1 MISAEVEDGRVR
13 CFQPDKMPVKDCRL
27 QITDL
32 GIYSLL
38 EEVKHKI
45 FQSEKFINFTDKVA
59 NLQPGAPLSTSGVN
73 GSLLAFLAANLFEHE
88 DRQIVLIASEED
100 IAEKLR
106 DDCAVIVGEQN
117 VRLFG
122 ARPIHQAQMLDMSS
136 TILQIETLKSLAT
149 GKRLII
155 VASPN
160 SIVEKIPPP
169 ENFNR
174 TIIDIEV
181 NKEYN
186 FQKFIEQ
193 LEQIGFDR
201 KNFVESYG
209 DFAVRGGIIDVFP
222 YVGENPIRLEFWGD
236 TVESIREFDVLSQ
249 RSIQELK
256 SASIVPALTTD
267 DTETT
272 PMHTASLFDYLNKD
286 AIIILD
292 EPEIIKREI
301 DEFRK
306 ESVTNL
312 FTYEEILQHVG
323 KYQLIHSSAF
333 KSDQSEIQNL
343 KSEITWDFRSQSQ
356 PSFNGS
362 INHLVDHLDKLTNE
376 GYKIFLASDTKAE
389 ADRLKELI
397 EEDVTKPENPEGDL
411 RFKIQD
417 AGSSSFSVQPKSY
430 IQPVFI
436 AETIHSG
443 FLYHSAKLAVFT
455 EHEIFGRVKRRGLIA
470 HRRFK
475 GFSQKEL
482 QQLKR
487 GDYVVH
493 IDHGIGEFAGLTKIK
508 IGGVEQEVMK
518 VLFLE
523 NDKLYVNLN
532 FINRVQ
538 KYSSQEG
545 HVPKLTKL
553 GSPDWERMKAK
564 AKHRIKD
571 IARDLIA
578 LYAKRKQ
585 EHGIAF
591 SPDSHWQKELEA
603 SFMYEDTI
611 DQATATLDVKRDME
625 SSSPMDRLICGDVG
639 FGKTEVAV
647 RAAFK
652 AVMDGKQV
660 AILVP
665 TTILALQHYNT
676 FLDRLN
682 RYTTR
687 VENLTRFKSKQDQ
700 DRIIE
705 EMKKGSIDIVIGT
718 HRLLSQDIGFKD
730 LGLLIIDEEHRF
742 GVSAKEKLR
751 QLKASVDTLALTATP
766 IPRTLHFSLIGA
778 RDLSLIAT
786 APRNRL
792 PIITEI
798 IPASDGRKT
807 QWQIIREAILKE
819 LHRGGQ
825 IYFVHDRV
833 QNIDATAE
841 QLKSH
846 VPEARIHVAHGQM
859 SGHQLEKTMLDFLE
873 KKYDVLVA
881 TKIIESGLDIPN
893 VNTIIINRADRFG
906 LAELYQLRGRVGRSN
921 IQAFAYL
928 LVPPINILPKN
939 TLRRLSAIEEFTEL
953 GSGFNLAMRDL
964 EIRGAGNLLGAE
976 QSGFIIEMG
985 FEMYER
991 IVKEAVEEL
1000 KQEEFKETFTDVQPS
1015 LTVYHPLSIET
1026 VIDSDIEA
1034 LIPDFY
1040 VESDTERLDIYRR
1053 LYKATTTDELKSMR
1067 EELEDR
1073 FGEYPEEVENLFQ
1086 LVDVRLIAS
1095 RVGFPKVSLKSQTL
1109 TITLP
1114 DESNKQFYGE
1124 TSDDDSPFQRL
1135 IKKISQEKRKDIL
1148 LKQVEKELT
1157 LQIKMLT
1164 SHEPKQR
1171 IEDAIHKIEEIARM
1185 SEP

>member
-1 MISAEVEDGRVR
+1 MDILKNEIFRSDKLIGFDSQVGQLKCGELLHIQGIS
-13 CFQPDKMPVKDCRL
+13 
-27 QITDL
+27 
-32 GIYSLL
+32 
-38 EEVKHKI
+38 
-45 FQSEKFINFTDKVA
+45 
-59 NLQPGAPLSTSGVN
+59 
-73 GSLLAFLAANLFEHE
+73 GSLLAFLMVYVFEKQQH
-88 DRQIVLIASEED
+88 QVVLIASNED
-100 IAEKLR
+100 RAEKLR
-106 DDCAVIVGEQN
+106 DDCALIAGEQN
-117 VRLFG
+117 VRYFG
-122 ARPIHQAQMLDMSS
+122 SRPTHQAQMLDMTSS
-136 TILQIETLKSLAT
+136 IAQIETLKALVSD
-149 GKRLII
+149 KNFIV
-155 VASPN
+155 VASPK
-160 SIVEKIPPP
+160 SIIEKVPPP
-169 ENFNR
+169 DEFNK
-174 TIIDIEV
+174 TIIEIE
-181 NKEYN
+181 NNHEYN
-186 FQKFIEQ
+186 FKILIEQ
-193 LEQIGFDR
+193 LEQIGFER

-222 YVGENPIRLEFWGD
+222 YFGENPIRFEFWGD

-256 SASIVPALTTD
+256 SASIVPKLTTD
-267 DTETT
+267 DTDKAQINTD
-272 PMHTASLFDYLNKD
+272 SLFDYLNKD

-301 DEFRK
+301 DELLK
-306 ESVTNL
+306 EGATNL
-312 FTYEEILQHVG
+312 FSFEEIYKQIY
-323 KYQLIHSSAF
+323 KFSLICNSNFRTGESQI
-333 KSDQSEIQNL
+333 D
-343 KSEITWDFRSQSQ
+343 WDFNAQLQ

-362 INHLVDHLDKLTNE
+362 INLLIDHLAKLE
-376 GYKIFLASDTKAE
+376 SDGYKIFLSSDTKE
-389 ADRLKELI
+389 ETERLKELI
-397 EEDVTKPENPEGDL
+397 DEAITNPDKTQSVSRL
-411 RFKIQD
+411 MMND
-417 AGSSSFSVQPKSY
+417 ASTDIRHLTSE
-430 IQPVFI
+430 IHPVFLM
-436 AETIHSG
+436 ETIHSG
-443 FLYHSAKLAVFT
+443 FIYHPLKLAVFT
-455 EHEIFGRVKRRGLIA
+455 EHEIFGRLKRRGFTK

-482 QQLKR
+482 HQLKR

-493 IDHGIGEFAGLTKIK
+493 VDHGIGEFAGLTKIK
-508 IGGVEQEVMK
+508 VGNVEQEVMK

-523 NDKLYVNLN
+523 KDTLYVNLN

-545 HVPKLTKL
+545 HIPKLTKL

-564 AKHRIKD
+564 AKRRIKD

-585 EHGIAF
+585 EQGTAF

-611 DQATATLDVKRDME
+611 DQAMATLDVKRDME
-625 SSSPMDRLICGDVG
+625 NTSPMDRLICGDVG

-687 VENLTRFKSKQDQ
+687 VENITRFKSKKDQ
-700 DRIIE
+700 NRIVE

-718 HRLLSQDIGFKD
+718 HRLLSKDIGFKD

-778 RDLSLIAT
+778 RDLSLINT
-786 APRNRL
+786 PPRNRI

-798 IPASDGRKT
+798 IPASDGRRT

-833 QNIDATAE
+833 QNIDAIVD
-841 QLKSH
+841 QVKSH
-846 VPEARIHVAHGQM
+846 VPEARVHVAHGQM

-873 KKYDVLVA
+873 KKYDVLVC

-921 IQAFAYL
+921 VQAYAYL
-928 LVPPINILPKN
+928 LVPPLSVMPKQ
-939 TLRRLSAIEEFTEL
+939 TLRRLTAIEEFTEL

-976 QSGFIIEMG
+976 QSGFIMEMG

-991 IVKEAVEEL
+991 IVRESVEEL
-1000 KQEEFKETFTDVQPS
+1000 KQEEFRELFQDSSIKSQEKVKLETFSMKP
-1015 LTVYHPLSIET
+1015 ET
-1026 VIDSDIEA
+1026 VIDADIEA

-1040 VESDTERLDIYRR
+1040 IESDTERLDLYRR
-1053 LYKATTTDELKSMR
+1053 LYKATTEEELRAMR
-1067 EELEDR
+1067 EELKDR

-1086 LVDVRLIAS
+1086 LVELRLLAS
-1095 RVGFPKVSLKSQTL
+1095 RAGFPKVSLKENVL

-1114 DESNKQFYGE
+1114 DESNKQFYGLPADQAGE
-1124 TSDDDSPFQRL
+1124 TNDDNSPFQRL
-1135 IKKISQEKRKDIL
+1135 MKKIAHEKKKDVQV
-1148 LKQVEKELT
+1148 KQVGKELA
-1157 LQIKMLT
+1157 LQIKL
-1164 SHEPKQR
+1164 EVFKNAGER
-1171 IEDAIHKIEEIARM
+1171 IEEVKKKVEEIVRL

>member
-1 MISAEVEDGRVR
+1 MDILKNE
-13 CFQPDKMPVKDCRL
+13 
-27 QITDL
+27 
-32 GIYSLL
+32 
-38 EEVKHKI
+38 I
-45 FQSEKFINFTDKVA
+45 FQSEKLTGFADEVTK
-59 NLQPGAPLSTSGVN
+59 LKRGEPLHIQGIS
-73 GSLLAFLAANLFEHE
+73 GSLLTFLMVYVFEKQQH
-88 DRQIVLIASEED
+88 QVVLIASNED
-100 IAEKLR
+100 RAEKLR
-106 DDCAVIVGEQN
+106 DDCALIAGEQN
-117 VRLFG
+117 VRFFG
-122 ARPIHQAQMLDMSS
+122 SRPSHQAQVFDMTSS
-136 TILQIETLKSLAT
+136 IAQIETLKALVS
-149 GKRLII
+149 GKNFLIL
-155 VASPN
+155 ASPN
-160 SIVEKIPPP
+160 SIVEKVPSP
-169 ENFNR
+169 EKFKETIFEIVINR
-174 TIIDIEV
+174 D
-181 NKEYN
+181 YN
-186 FQKFIEQ
+186 FQQFIEQ
-193 LEQIGFDR
+193 LERIGFER
-201 KNFVESYG
+201 KNFVEGYG
-209 DFAVRGGIIDVFP
+209 DFAVRGGIVDVFSF
-222 YVGENPIRLEFWGD
+222 VGENPIRFEFWGD

-256 SASIVPALTTD
+256 SASIVPKLTTD
-267 DTETT
+267 DTEELLANTS
-272 PMHTASLFDYLNKD
+272 SLFDYLSKD
-286 AIIILD
+286 AIVVLD

-301 DEFRK
+301 EELSK
-306 ESVTNL
+306 EGFTSL
-312 FTYEEILQHVG
+312 FSFEET
-323 KYQLIHSSAF
+323 IHHAQNFSIIRNSSLRT
-333 KSDQSEIQNL
+333 SESEIPNP
-343 KSEITWDFRSQSQ
+343 KSEIILDFQSQTQ

-362 INHLVDHLDKLTNE
+362 INLLIDHLAKLE
-376 GYKIFLASDTKAE
+376 SDGYKIFLSSDTKE
-389 ADRLKELI
+389 ETERIKELI
-397 EEDVTKPENPEGDL
+397 DEAITSPDKTQSVSRLTMNEASTD
-411 RFKIQD
+411 IQRLP
-417 AGSSSFSVQPKSY
+417 SEIY
-430 IQPVFI
+430 PVFLV
-436 AETIHSG
+436 ETIHSG
-443 FLYHSAKLAVFT
+443 FIYHPLKLAVFT
-455 EHEIFGRVKRRGLIA
+455 EHEIFGRLKRRGFTK

-482 QQLKR
+482 HQLKR

-493 IDHGIGEFAGLTKIK
+493 VDHGIGEFAGLTKIK
-508 IGGVEQEVMK
+508 VGSVEQEVMK

-523 NDKLYVNLN
+523 KDTLYVNLS

-564 AKHRIKD
+564 AKRRIKD

-585 EHGIAF
+585 EQGTAF

-625 SSSPMDRLICGDVG
+625 NTSPMDRLICGDVG

-687 VENLTRFKSKQDQ
+687 VENITRFKSKKDQ
-700 DRIIE
+700 NRIVE

-718 HRLLSQDIGFKD
+718 HRLLSKDIGFKD

-778 RDLSLIAT
+778 RDLSLINT
-786 APRNRL
+786 PPRNRI

-798 IPASDGRKT
+798 IPASDGRRT

-833 QNIDATAE
+833 QNIDAIAD
-841 QLKSH
+841 QVKSH
-846 VPEARIHVAHGQM
+846 VPEARIHIAHGQM

-873 KKYDVLVA
+873 KKYDVLVC

-921 IQAFAYL
+921 VQAYAYL
-928 LVPPINILPKN
+928 LVPPLSVMPKQ
-939 TLRRLSAIEEFTEL
+939 TLRRLTAIEEFTEL

-976 QSGFIIEMG
+976 QSGFIMEMG

-991 IVKEAVEEL
+991 IVRESVEEL
-1000 KQEEFKETFTDVQPS
+1000 KQEEFRELFQDSSIKSREKVKLETFSMKP
-1015 LTVYHPLSIET
+1015 ET
-1026 VIDSDIEA
+1026 VIDADIEA

-1040 VESDTERLDIYRR
+1040 IESDTERLDIYRR
-1053 LYKATTTDELKSMR
+1053 LYKTIQEEELVSMR
-1067 EELEDR
+1067 EELKDR

-1086 LVDVRLIAS
+1086 LVELRLLVS
-1095 RVGFPKVSLKSQTL
+1095 RAGFPKVSLKENVL

-1114 DESNKQFYGE
+1114 DESNKQFYGLPADQVGE
-1124 TSDDDSPFQRL
+1124 TNDDNSPFQRL
-1135 IKKISQEKRKDIL
+1135 MKKIAREKKKDVQM
-1148 LKQVEKELT
+1148 KQVGKDLQLSISGMQPGTTIEKL
-1157 LQIKMLT
+1157 
-1164 SHEPKQR
+1164 
-1171 IEDAIHKIEEIARM
+1171 IEAKKKIEELIAVV
-1185 SEP
+1185 